1 MFTGLTMLL
10 SIMVKTQEH
19 PLLEHFV
26 EMLFLILIPLLEGG
40 LQWNSCLML
49 AIRIKDLKCL
59 TLAKSLAKTRE
70 ALNFAITRKRM
81 GSAIRNGSGRNV
93 RRLVENAEA
102 KYFFPNKHLFTIN
115 LMHISLIRM

>member
-19 PLLEHFV
+19 LLLEHFA

-40 LQWNSCLML
+40 LQWNSYLML

-70 ALNFAITRKRM
+70 ALNFAMTRKRK
-81 GSAIRNGSGRNV
+81 GSAIRKRSGKNV